1 MQITHNDTTQTFR
14 LNLLKQI
21 WTNHLDYFIAGKI
34 RVNSK
39 LKGAAG
45 TGIVQLKLFHLRGS
59 LLYVLTF
66 SESPKAWSC
75 DEFWWGWCAWYWRWT
90 QLAGDSSPGA
100 LVTRSLCKLFT
111 PTDALSPSCSLCRR
125 HSRLVSDFFVLWLQ
139 LCPGGDWFTE
149 TQLALAWTKRT
160 FVPLTASLGG
170 TGSLRITLLVKDSE
184 VLLQIRI
191 LFVLWVVLKW
201 CCVNAIRKLSWESV
215 PADCLCWCQ
224 CLTQPTQHQ
233 HTDAWLS
240 SHDANV
246 HSVLIINIA
255 LGRNLHVVRG

>member
-1 MQITHNDTTQTFR
+1 M
-14 LNLLKQI
+14 
-21 WTNHLDYFIAGKI
+21 
-34 RVNSK
+34 K
-39 LKGAAG
+39 L
-45 TGIVQLKLFHLRGS
+45 
-59 LLYVLTF
+59 
-66 SESPKAWSC
+66 
-75 DEFWWGWCAWYWRWT
+75 WWILVKVMCWYWGWT

-139 LCPGGDWFTE
+139 LCPGSDWFTE

-191 LFVLWVVLKW
+191 LFVLLIVWGDVVSQCYQKAELG
-201 CCVNAIRKLSWESV
+201 VSPSWLLVLVSV
-215 PADCLCWCQ
+215 PHSAHTAPSTAHGCVAFFPWCQ
-224 CLTQPTQHQ
+224 RTLY
-233 HTDAWLS
+233 L
-240 SHDANV
+240 
-246 HSVLIINIA
+246 
-255 LGRNLHVVRG
+255 